1 MRTAQGE
8 TVSVEQE
15 NLRQPI
21 LGFLQGHTNE
31 LDDDAVVIGFALI
44 VEALGKN
51 GERAIIK
58 LTSDAGGL
66 PLPYYTVEGLS
77 IALNQ
82 ECEADE
88 LIMEDEE

>member
-1 MRTAQGE
+1 M
-8 TVSVEQE
+8 SVEQE

-21 LGFLQGHTNE
+21 LSFLQGHTNE

-58 LTSDAGGL
+58 LTSDAGGF
-66 PLPYYTVEGLS
+66 PLPYYTVEGLA

-88 LIMEDEE
+88 LVEDED

>member
-1 MRTAQGE
+1 LT
-8 TVSVEQE
+8 VEQE

-21 LGFLQGHTNE
+21 LSFLQGHTNE

-51 GERAIIK
+51 GERCIIK

-66 PLPYYTVEGLS
+66 PLPYYTVEGLA

-82 ECEADE
+82 ECEVDE
-88 LIMEDEE
+88 ILVEDDD